1 MDAKR
6 HPQNFYGYIM
16 IDQRSPSIPLVKGK
30 EFSSPPFIRGAGG
43 DLDNDQSSSSIS
55 LTKGKENSSPPFTRG
70 AGGDLNLEKQAMRSP
85 SSLYLHIPFCKRR
98 CFYCDFAITTGG
110 DRLKE
115 EYVKALCQELAL
127 TAAIQPP
134 PAPLQTIFFGG
145 GTPSLLNVEQ
155 MAQIFETITKYW
167 AIAPDAEI
175 SLEAN
180 PDTVSLAS
188 LQGYRS
194 LGINRISL
202 GAQAFQENLLAICGR
217 GHGVQQIYSAV
228 DLIKQAGFVNFSLD
242 LISGLPDQTLADWQF
257 SLQEAIALQP
267 KHLSVYDLTIEE
279 GTAFGK
285 RYEAGSQPL
294 PKESHTVEMYL
305 AAHELL
311 TGLGYEHYE
320 ISNYGQA
327 GYQAKHNLVY
337 WHNQEFYG
345 VGMGATSYIDRQRI
359 DRPRKMRAYLE
370 AIAAWSD
377 GGTGF
382 TSPRVTDAEALMD
395 TLMQGLRLAEGLSL
409 KTLQERYGL
418 ELGDR
423 VLDCLEK
430 YQSQQWVNLIENADD
445 MQIKLTIP
453 TGWLFS
459 NVIIEDLYN
468 ILL

>member
-1 MDAKR
+1 MHRTSK
-6 HPQNFYGYIM
+6 FYGYIM
-16 IDQRSPSIPLVKGK
+16 SNQRSPSIPLAKG
-30 EFSSPPFIRGAGG
+30 E
-43 DLDNDQSSSSIS
+43 
-55 LTKGKENSSPPFTRG
+55 ENSSPPFTRG
-70 AGGDLNLEKQAMRSP
+70 AGGDLNLQSQPNSRSPNQSSNQSP

-115 EYVKALCQELAL
+115 EYVNALCQELAL
-127 TAAIQPP
+127 TATVQPP
-134 PAPLQTIFFGG
+134 QVPLQTIFFGG
-145 GTPSLLNVEQ
+145 GTPSLLNVAQ

-167 AIAPDAEI
+167 AIATDAEI

-188 LQGYRS
+188 LQGYRD

-202 GAQAFQENLLAICGR
+202 GAQAFQENLLAVCGR
-217 GHGVQQIYSAV
+217 GHGVQQIYDAV
-228 DLIKQAGFVNFSLD
+228 DLIKQAGFENFSLD

-267 KHLSVYDLTIEE
+267 THLSIYDLTIEE

-285 RYEAGSQPL
+285 RYQSGSQPL
-294 PKESHTVEMYL
+294 PMEAHTVEMYKI
-305 AAHELL
+305 AHELL
-311 TGLGYEHYE
+311 TGWGYAHYE
-320 ISNYGQA
+320 ISNYGQV

-337 WHNQEFYG
+337 WHNQDFYG

-359 DRPRKMRAYLE
+359 DRPRKMREYLE
-370 AIAAWSD
+370 AIAKWQQNQNEV
-377 GGTGF
+377 F
-382 TSPRVTDAEALMD
+382 TAPRVTDAEELMD

-409 KTLQERYGL
+409 KVLQERYGL
-418 ELGDR
+418 ELCDR
-423 VLDCLEK
+423 VLDCLDK
-430 YQSQQWVNLIENADD
+430 YQSRQWVKLVENADD
-445 MQIKLTIP
+445 MQMGLVSP
-453 TGWLFS
+453 EGWLFS

>member
-1 MDAKR
+1 MS
-6 HPQNFYGYIM
+6 
-16 IDQRSPSIPLVKGK
+16 DQRSPSIPLAKGEESSSPSFTKGK
-30 EFSSPPFIRGAGG
+30 ESSSPPF
-43 DLDNDQSSSSIS
+43 
-55 LTKGKENSSPPFTRG
+55 TKGEEFSYPPFTRG
-70 AGGDLNLEKQAMRSP
+70 AGGDRNLETQLNSRSP
-85 SSLYLHIPFCKRR
+85 VRSPNQSPNSLYLHIPFCKRR

-127 TAAIQPP
+127 TATIQPP
-134 PAPLQTIFFGG
+134 QAPLKTIFFGG
-145 GTPSLLNVEQ
+145 GTPSLLSVKQ
-155 MAQIFETITKYW
+155 MAQIFEEITKYW

-180 PDTVSLAS
+180 PDTVTLES
-188 LQGYRS
+188 LQGYRG

-202 GAQAFQENLLAICGR
+202 GAQAFQENLLAVCGR

-285 RYEAGSQPL
+285 RYEAGSKPL

-305 AAHELL
+305 TAHELL

-337 WHNQEFYG
+337 WHNQDFYG

-359 DRPRKMRAYLE
+359 DRPRKMREYLE
-370 AIAAWSD
+370 AIADWQQNQSM
-377 GGTGF
+377 GF
-382 TSPRVTDAEALMD
+382 TAPKITDAEALMD

-418 ELGDR
+418 ELCDR
-423 VLDCLEK
+423 VMNCLGK
-430 YQSQQWVNLIENADD
+430 YQSRQWVKLTKNTDD
-445 MQIKLTIP
+445 MQVRLVAP
-453 TGWLFS
+453 QGWLFS

-468 ILL
+468 IL